1 MNNTTIGTMFEMA
14 SQFKFRY
21 PYKGLITTEDLWD
34 LTLTQLDTV
43 YKTLSKE
50 MSTLQDGDSLLST
63 KSADLFNK
71 EQELTAKI
79 DLVKYVFNCKQQME
93 ELHRMEAE
101 RSAKKQHILEI
112 IATKQ
117 ENALQNMSEDELK
130 KMLDELG

>member
-1 MNNTTIGTMFEMA
+1 MNNTTIGTIFEMA

-43 YKTLSKE
+43 YKALSKE

-63 KSADLFNK
+63 KSPDLFNK

-79 DLVKYVFNCKQQME
+79 DLVKYVFNYKQQME

>member
-1 MNNTTIGTMFEMA
+1 MNDTTIATMFEMA

-43 YKTLSKE
+43 YKALSKE

-79 DLVKYVFNCKQQME
+79 DLVKYIFNCKQQME
-93 ELHRMEAE
+93 ELHHMEAE

-112 IATKQ
+112 IAAKQ